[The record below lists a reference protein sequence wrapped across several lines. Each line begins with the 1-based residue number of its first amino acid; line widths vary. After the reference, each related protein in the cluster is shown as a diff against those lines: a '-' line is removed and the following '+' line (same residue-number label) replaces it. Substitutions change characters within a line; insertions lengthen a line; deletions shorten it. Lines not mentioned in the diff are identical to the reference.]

1 MTKLKETLRAIE
13 NGDSDALWQ
22 LFLAGELED
31 ASEDD
36 RLQITR
42 LAAGEG
48 QAEILKDLFT
58 HYHLYSTETDAAG
71 RTLLHDA
78 AASGDPE
85 TIAFA
90 VDVAGLDPLEGDA
103 AGRTPLDEA
112 AEAENPAGYTWL
124 KKRLGFGPEDCY
136 RNPVIRGFHPDPSVV
151 RVGEDYYLVNSSFV
165 CFPGLPVFHSR
176 DLVHWRLIGHAA
188 DNLEK
193 SGLQGLPGGF
203 GYWAPDI
210 SWWHG
215 RFWVVATLRRNTPP
229 YRLQML
235 TWADRP
241 EGPWAEPKFLP
252 LDGIDPSLFAE
263 GDRRYILLNPGAIMA
278 EISEEGE
285 ILSEPEMIFFG
296 DARIKPEGPHLLK
309 KDGWYYLFLAEGGTG
324 DGHMETVMRSR
335 SLKGP
340 YEACPFNPI
349 LGRKKPD
356 AYIQRSG
363 HGKPVSTPDGRWY
376 MVYLCGRKADGKTVM
391 GRETALDPMEWT
403 ADGWPMVNRL
413 KGPSCLQRAPFG
425 NAEQIPGPE
434 QKDWIAPR
442 TDPRSFARISG
453 SRMTL
458 RCGADPAGTG
468 PCSLL
473 LCRQRELDFFQSV
486 QADLSGCEEGS
497 SAGIAGYYD
506 ERSFFLFTARRAG
519 YGLQVEVTEQT
530 GEERTVRE
538 LMTVTGVTAELAV
551 SGNGVLRKLM
561 IRSGGGW
568 EYLCSLE
575 ADYLSDEGITGGK
588 RFTGAL
594 LGLAAVGAGE
604 AAFLNHT
611 VHFNRGETAG

>member
-1 MTKLKETLRAIE
+1 MKLQEALQAIE
-13 NGDSDALWQ
+13 TGNRKELQQ
-22 LFLAGELED
+22 LFRAGELED
-31 ASEDD
+31 ATEND
-36 RLQITR
+36 RLEMTR

-48 QAEILKDLFT
+48 QADILRDLFEQ
-58 HYHLYSTETDAAG
+58 YHLYSTETDSAG

-78 AASGDPE
+78 AASGDPD

-90 VDVAGLDPLEGDA
+90 VNVTGFDPMEGDA

-112 AEAENPAGYTWL
+112 AEAENPAGYAWL
-124 KKRLGFGPEDCY
+124 TEHLGFRLEDCY

-188 DNLEK
+188 ENLEK
-193 SGLQGLPGGF
+193 SGLEGLPGGF

-210 SWWHG
+210 SWWNG

-235 TWADRP
+235 TWAEKP
-241 EGPWAEPKFLP
+241 EGPWADPKFLP

-263 GDRRYILLNPGAIMA
+263 GDRRYILLNPGAMMA
-278 EISEEGE
+278 EIDAEGNL
-285 ILSEPEMIFFG
+285 LSEAEMIFFG

-340 YEACPFNPI
+340 YEACPFNPV
-349 LGRKKPD
+349 LGKKKQD

-376 MVYLCGRKADGKTVM
+376 MLYLCGRKSGGKTVL
-391 GRETALDPMEWT
+391 GRETALDPLEWT

-413 KGPSCLQRAPFG
+413 KGPSCLQKAPYSG
-425 NAEQIPGPE
+425 AQEAEE
-434 QKDWIAPR
+434 TEREDWISPR
-442 TDPRSFARISG
+442 TDPRGFAREEGEKI
-453 SRMTL
+453 L
-458 RCGADPAGTG
+458 LKCGEDPAGIG

-486 QADLSGCEEGS
+486 QTDLTGCAEGS

-506 ERSFFLFTARRAG
+506 ERSFFLFTARRTG
-519 YGLQVEVTEQT
+519 DGLRIEVTEQI
-530 GEERTVRE
+530 GERRE
-538 LMTVTGVTAELAV
+538 TRALKSAGGLTAELGV
-551 SGNGVLRKLM
+551 TGSGTTRRLM
-561 IRSGGGW
+561 IRCGSGW
-568 EYLCSLE
+568 EYLGTLE
-575 ADYLSDEGITGGK
+575 AEYLSDEGLTGGK

-594 LGLAAVGAGE
+594 LGLAAVGRGE
-604 AAFLNHT
+604 AAFLHAA
-611 VHFNRGETAG
+611 VRF